1 MKLSLNTRIVKINT
15 DIVDRFTQEDE
26 VVISIHDSFIC
37 RESLESFLEQTMIEA
52 YEFVMGSKLNCYI
65 EKK

>member
-1 MKLSLNTRIVKINT
+1 MIKIA
-15 DIVDRFTQEDE
+15 DYIVDRFTQEDE

-37 RESLESFLEQTMIEA
+37 REALESFLEQTMIET